1 MILGNMMRTLLHM
14 IFDII
19 ISIFNFIIS
28 LLVLNFNLFPAL
40 VLMNENS
47 SDDDDHPK
55 NSRGSDGLPE
65 YESSESGSSESDDS
79 EGPKK
84 REVVEQENHNAP
96 EQIMDDL
103 DLVDKARLGDKK
115 ALDEIKRNYSEFFE
129 GYSDQQAL
137 NDIGEYLEEEFEPEL
152 KRSEEEADAMEREE
166 LARNSGSK
174 RSRDEVEAENEAN
187 VEDEANTDTETET
200 ERERPKRQK
209 RNNDDDDNGNNSGGF
224 SSFGSNEPSV
234 DDQNSSSG
242 GDNFFSKIF
251 YFLLSFLAYVAEAI
265 VEVLQKMY

>member
-1 MILGNMMRTLLHM
+1 MILSNIIRTSLHI
-14 IFDII
+14 IFYII
-19 ISIFNFIIS
+19 INIFNFIIS
-28 LLVLNFNLFPAL
+28 LLVLNFNLFPTL

-65 YESSESGSSESDDS
+65 YESSEYESSESDDS

-84 REVVEQENHNAP
+84 REVVEQEDHNAP

-103 DLVDKARLGDKK
+103 DLVDKARSGDKK

-129 GYSDQQAL
+129 GYSDEQAL
-137 NDIGEYLEEEFEPEL
+137 KDIGEYLEEEFEPEL

-174 RSRDEVEAENEAN
+174 RPRDEAN
-187 VEDEANTDTETET
+187 LEDEANTETDTETET
-200 ERERPKRQK
+200 EEKRSKRQK

-224 SSFGSNEPSV
+224 SGFGSNEPS
-234 DDQNSSSG
+234 DDDKNSSSE

-251 YFLLSFLAYVAEAI
+251 YFLLSFLTYVAEAI
-265 VEVLQKMY
+265 VEVIQKMY